1 MGVLYNSR
9 IVTDGLVLCLDAGDK
24 MSYPG
29 AGTTW
34 YDLSGRNNHGTLN
47 NTPTFS
53 QLNGGCFLFDGTD
66 EYISITT
73 SDIAF
78 GNNGFTVD
86 IFFQLLTN
94 ANNYRSMLSSAV
106 VDGDSG
112 FVIGRDIA
120 WVGNNGLPNPIP
132 WTQKLTDG
140 YFDDN
145 KWYYSSLIRQA
156 ANTLTWYSNDTLIG
170 TGSVAQRTLNSDTLH
185 IGQRYNNNV
194 NYDMYGYISCVRV
207 YNRPLS
213 AEEIKQNYKATKARF
228 GL

>member
-53 QLNGGCFLFDGTD
+53 QLNGGCFLFDGTN

-86 IFFQLLTN
+86 IFFQLL
-94 ANNYRSMLSSAV
+94 NNEKNNRSMLSSAV
-106 VDGDSG
+106 VGGDNG
-112 FVIGRDIA
+112 FAIARDFA
-120 WVGNNGLPNPIP
+120 WVGNNGMTSPQ
-132 WTQKLTDG
+132 WTQELVNG
-140 YFDDN
+140 YFDND
-145 KWYYSSLIRQA
+145 KWYYSSLIREGLS
-156 ANTLTWYSNDTLIG
+156 NLTWYSNDTLIG
-170 TGSVAQRTLNSDTLH
+170 TGSTDSKTLNSDTLY
-185 IGQRYNNNV
+185 IGQRYNNNL
-194 NYDMYGYISCVRV
+194 NYGMYGYISCVRV
-207 YNRPLS
+207 YNRALS
-213 AEEIKQNYKATKARF
+213 AQEIRQNYKATKARF